1 MAPVSVLEALVAEAL
16 VVPAPAVPVPAVP
29 ALALVIRRD
38 PKAIV
43 PGVPKRVAVRKDKT
57 WSSG

>member
-1 MAPVSVLEALVAEAL
+1 MAPVPVVEAL
-16 VVPAPAVPVPAVP
+16 VVPVP
-29 ALALVIRRD
+29 ALVIRRD
-38 PKAIV
+38 PKVIG